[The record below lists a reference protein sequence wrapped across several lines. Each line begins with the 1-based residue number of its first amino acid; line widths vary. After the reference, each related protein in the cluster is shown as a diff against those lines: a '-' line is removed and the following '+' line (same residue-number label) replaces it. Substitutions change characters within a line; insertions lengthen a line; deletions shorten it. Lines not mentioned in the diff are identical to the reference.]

1 MAAQMK
7 GNFTLMPDII
17 IKQEKMDKA
26 ALAIRISTIAGFLA
40 IGAFVAYGFYI
51 GIFASSDSFSE
62 YILSLG
68 IVAPLIFIAVQA
80 IQVVIPILP
89 GAIGCVAGVIA
100 FGPVLGLLY
109 SYIGISAGSIWV
121 FLISKKYGLPVV
133 KKLVNPKKLGKYLDW
148 LDKGKKFDTFFALA
162 ILFPFAP
169 DDVLC
174 YIAGLTK
181 MKLKK
186 FSLIIFLCKPPA
198 IAIYS
203 LVLAGMISFTGY

>member
-1 MAAQMK
+1 MK
-7 GNFTLMPDII
+7 GNFTLMPEK
-17 IKQEKMDKA
+17 IKQLNMDKA
-26 ALAIRISTIAGFLA
+26 SLAIRVSTILGLLA
-40 IGAFVAYGFYI
+40 VGASVAYGFYL
-51 GIFASSDSFSE
+51 GIFASSNAFST
-62 YILSLG
+62 YIISLG
-68 IVAPLIFIAVQA
+68 LIAPLVFIAVQA

-109 SYIGISAGSIWV
+109 SYIGISIGSIWV

-198 IAIYS
+198 IAVYS
-203 LVLAGMISFTGY
+203 LALAGMITLTGY

>member
-1 MAAQMK
+1 MHDM
-7 GNFTLMPDII
+7 
-17 IKQEKMDKA
+17 IKQEKLNGA
-26 ALAIRISTIAGFLA
+26 ALAMRISTIVGFSI
-40 IGAFVAYGFYI
+40 IGAFVVYGFYI
-51 GIFASSDSFSE
+51 GIFASSGAFST
-62 YILSLG
+62 YIIALG
-68 IVAPLIFIAVQA
+68 IVAPLVFIAVQA
-80 IQVVIPILP
+80 IQVIIPILP

-109 SYIGISAGSIWV
+109 SYIGISIGSICV

-203 LVLAGMISFTGY
+203 LALAGMISLTGF